1 MQRAPRS
8 PHSPRLRSSEI
19 RSHSVRSPKDM
30 RHGTGHFAIASHG
43 HTDSRL
49 SVQRP
54 EPSGRGAS
62 SRPCPS
68 PRRPY
73 LLSAGTTPMDPRMHM
88 CTQTK
93 CRSAPLRNVLRVCAA
108 RPVTSGSQFRH
119 ACRLS
124 AHDAS
129 RRDAAQCAARCA
141 AWARARG
148 AAAGVPTC

>member
-54 EPSGRGAS
+54 EPPQCLQPPVSFPQTA
-62 SRPCPS
+62 
-68 PRRPY
+68 Y